1 MMIVGQDIKSEED
14 IRKSR
19 GKAIYLADESFSGM
33 LYGGILRSPY
43 AHARIKSIDT
53 QKAEE
58 LPGVEVVLTFEK
70 CPKNKYNCAGSPPS
84 PIIVKDENIIS
95 DKMRFVGD
103 KVAAVAAKDERT
115 LNKALSLIKVKYEVL
130 PFYLSI
136 DDAIITQSI
145 AIHDGIKNNI
155 NKIISIEHGD
165 VEDGFKN
172 AERIFEG
179 IYTTHTVQG
188 APLETCSC
196 VASFTN
202 ENKLTVYSNTQT
214 PHQDKRNLSE
224 ILEIP
229 ESHIRCIQK
238 DIGGGFGS
246 RQQMHQQPVAAML
259 SKLTKKPVRMINT
272 REEDLISAVRHGSK
286 IKIRT
291 GVDGDGKIIS
301 MEVEAYINT
310 GAYAT
315 HGPMVLSAMKA
326 RLPYSIK
333 NYKFTGY
340 SVYTNLPP
348 AGALRGYGNPQFT
361 FARENHFDEI
371 AEKLGVDSIEFRLKN
386 HIKTGEAIPGLNWK
400 VESCGIEECVH
411 KATEVKNKI
420 KIKETPDNLRGW
432 GASFCLHGSGIAER
446 DVASGL
452 VIINDDGSVNVIT
465 GAVEIGQG
473 SNLTLRQIVASELGL
488 TDLSMIN
495 IYSSDTA
502 YTPYDTGAFGSRQ
515 LYMDGKA
522 LQMAAK
528 DAKINL
534 FKKAGEILG
543 IDHESLVSEDGF
555 IHNKDNGE
563 KIASFSDFVKDI
575 SFKNGAQNII
585 GTATFKPYSSPPP
598 FAFSWAY
605 VDVNPKT
612 GEIKVPHIIISID
625 VGKAINPRIVKGQ
638 IVGGA
643 LMGMAYAISEEID
656 FSNEKG
662 LPLNSGFMS
671 YGFPVINE
679 DVNIVANIVESGEPT
694 GPFGAKSVGEI
705 SLIPVAAAIANGFYQ
720 ATGIRLKDIPA
731 SPKNILKLLDKK
743 R

>member
-1 MMIVGQDIKSEED
+1 MLVGKEIKSEED
-14 IRKSR
+14 IRKCR
-19 GKAIYLADESFSGM
+19 GQAIYLADKYCPGM
-33 LYGGILRSPY
+33 LWGGILRSPY
-43 AHARIKSIDT
+43 AHALIKSVNT
-53 QKAEE
+53 KKAEN
-58 LPGVEVVLTFEK
+58 LPGVEAVLTFDR
-70 CPKNKYNCAGSPPS
+70 CPKRKYNCAGSPPS
-84 PIIVKDENIIS
+84 ANIVKDEYVIS
-95 DKMRFVGD
+95 EKMRFVGD
-103 KVAAVAAKDERT
+103 KVAAIAAKDENT
-115 LNKALSLIKVKYEVL
+115 LIKALSLIEVEYEIL
-130 PFYLSI
+130 PFYLHI
-136 DDAIITQSI
+136 DDAITNGS
-145 AIHDGIKNNI
+145 AEIHEGVKNNI
-155 NKIISIEHGD
+155 NKIIALEYGD

-172 AERIFEG
+172 TDRIFEG
-179 IYTTHTVQG
+179 VYTTHTVQG
-188 APLETCSC
+188 APLEPCSC
-196 VASFTN
+196 IASYSS
-202 ENKLTVYSNTQT
+202 EGKLTVLSNTQT

-224 ILEIP
+224 ILDIP
-229 ESHIRCIQK
+229 ESHIRCIQE

-246 RQQMHQQPVAAML
+246 RQQMHQQPVAALL
-259 SKLTKKPVRMINT
+259 SKITRKPVRMIHS

-286 IKIRT
+286 IRIRT
-291 GVDGDGKIIS
+291 GVDSEGNILAMD
-301 MEVEAYINT
+301 VDAYINT

-371 AEKLGVDSIEFRLKN
+371 AEELGMDSIEFRLKN
-386 HIKTGEAIPGLNWK
+386 HIKTGQSIPGINWQ
-400 VESCGIEECVH
+400 VESCGIKECVN
-411 KATEVKNKI
+411 KATEAKNKI
-420 KIKETPDNLRGW
+420 IIKDSPGLLKGW

-452 VIINDDGSVNVIT
+452 VIINDDGSINVIT

-473 SNLTLRQIVASELGL
+473 SNLTLRQIVASELGIA
-488 TDLSMIN
+488 DLSMIN

-522 LQMAAK
+522 LQLAAK
-528 DAKINL
+528 DARIKL
-534 FKKAGEILG
+534 FKKAEEILG
-543 IDHESLVSEDGF
+543 LDAGNLECEDGF
-555 IHNKDNGE
+555 IYKIDNRE
-563 KIASFSDFVKDI
+563 QISSFTDLVKDI
-575 SFKNGAQNII
+575 SFRTGAQNII
-585 GTATFKPYSSPPP
+585 GTATFKPGSSPPP
-598 FAFSWAY
+598 FAFCLAL
-605 VDVNPKT
+605 VEVNAKT
-612 GEIKVPHIIISID
+612 GEIKAPHIIMSID
-625 VGKAINPRIVKGQ
+625 VGKAINPGIVKGQ
-638 IVGGA
+638 IMGGA
-643 LMGMAYAISEEID
+643 LMGQAYAISEEID
-656 FSNEKG
+656 FSPEKG
-662 LPLNSGFMS
+662 LPINSGFMS

-679 DVNIVANIVESGEPT
+679 DINIIVNIVESYEPT